1 MASIWGNDKH
11 QHNNGN
17 GKLPAWK
24 RLSSLVRRG
33 SNKRNSN
40 GHAYAPSL
48 QKVQSGHRVLET
60 SVSTPHLL
68 GKHDH
73 DAKDTTADV
82 DSVGH
87 ISSLKAP
94 LLEVNLEP
102 LRSYRLADGWLD
114 NDDPPPPTPPPKD
127 DIIIGRDAKRNSST
141 PIADLFSKSTD
152 QLATALQT
160 ISRKPVPPKAEP
172 SIPEP
177 AVPEPSIPEPSIPDT
192 SNEAAPI
199 SQQPQRQLSTASD
212 TRGRRP
218 LTIAVDQDASASVAG
233 QPIRISLRDSSVGF
247 EGETKPTH
255 KRQHSARKPIRASW
269 GGGGGSGGVETV
281 PASPLEG
288 APSDAAG
295 KSTVKQ
301 VNLLRSVGNNTSGM
315 RVTGASSGAGSSVD
329 DVIKRHSM
337 PSPTELQFASA
348 NLNRTKDSIA
358 TRTSS
363 PVTALRPPL
372 APADDARRRT
382 WQPPVSP
389 ALTNSSTNSRRSV
402 SGSRPPSTALTSSRL
417 AWIRE
422 LEGGRKNKSMSG
434 SDSKALR
441 DVGGGVAGKLAMF
454 EQKQQQAKPPS
465 AVIGRSNSNTSRA
478 SRMSISVVGTS
489 SNEDDVP
496 TTRRTSV
503 ESTRSTVAPVM
514 AYYDEAFREKMEGLT
529 QLATKRLNGEDDKP
543 ESQQDGLRKVT
554 ARMVDLDT
562 AKKTAKPVVEEKKP
576 VEQPVAKPAVE
587 QTVEKPVEEQPVEEQ
602 TAPKPVEEQTVEKH
616 VEEETAAKPAEE
628 EPVAKSAE
636 EPVVEPV
643 EEQSAPKPAEAEV
656 VEKPAQVQPESLP
669 VAEPVATPVQEPLA
683 VEPVEEQAVVK
694 PVESSQE
701 QEKAVEQE
709 EQPAS
714 KPDEKVVA
722 EQAEVKVEVKSE
734 DKAEEKTEE
743 KAEKAAEKVESP
755 AEPLATSD
763 SLKM

>member
-11 QHNNGN
+11 QHNNNN

-33 SNKRNSN
+33 SNKRSSN

-48 QKVQSGHRVLET
+48 QKVPSGHRVLET

-68 GKHDH
+68 GKHNG
-73 DAKDTTADV
+73 DAKNVAGDV
-82 DSVGH
+82 GNVGN

-102 LRSYRLADGWLD
+102 LRSYRLSDGWLD

-127 DIIIGRDAKRNSST
+127 DLIIGRDSKRNSST

-160 ISRKPVPPKAEP
+160 ISRKPVPPKPEP

-177 AVPEPSIPEPSIPDT
+177 AVPEPSIIAEPSIPDT
-192 SNEAAPI
+192 SNETKSI

-218 LTIAVDQDASASVAG
+218 LTISVDHDASASVAG

-269 GGGGGSGGVETV
+269 AGSSGGQTV
-281 PASPLEG
+281 PTSPLEA
-288 APSDAAG
+288 APSDGAG
-295 KSTVKQ
+295 KSSVKQ

-315 RVTGASSGAGSSVD
+315 RVTGASSGTGSSVD

-348 NLNRTKDSIA
+348 NLNRTKDTIG

-454 EQKQQQAKPPS
+454 EQKQQQVKPPS
-465 AVIGRSNSNTSRA
+465 SVLGRSNSNTSRA
-478 SRMSISVVGTS
+478 SRMSVSVVGAS

-503 ESTRSTVAPVM
+503 ESTRSAVAPVM
-514 AYYDEAFREKMEGLT
+514 AYYDQAFREKMEGVT
-529 QLATKRLNGEDDKP
+529 QLASKRLNGEDDKL

-554 ARMVDLDT
+554 ARLVDLDT
-562 AKKTAKPVVEEKKP
+562 AKKTAKTAGEEKKP
-576 VEQPVAKPAVE
+576 AEEQPVVKPAEE
-587 QTVEKPVEEQPVEEQ
+587 QTVEKPVEEQTVAKPVEEQIVEKPVEEQ
-602 TAPKPVEEQTVEKH
+602 TAAEPT
-616 VEEETAAKPAEE
+616 EE
-628 EPVAKSAE
+628 EPVSKSAE

-643 EEQSAPKPAEAEV
+643 EEQSVSKPAEEEV
-656 VEKPAQVQPESLP
+656 VVKPAEVQPEAVPMAESVATLVEEP
-669 VAEPVATPVQEPLA
+669 LVAE
-683 VEPVEEQAVVK
+683 

-701 QEKAVEQE
+701 QEKSLEQE
-709 EQPAS
+709 AEQAVP
-714 KPDEKVVA
+714 KPDEEQIVE
-722 EQAEVKVEVKSE
+722 EQAEANVEVKSE
-734 DKAEEKTEE
+734 DKAEEKVVE
-743 KAEKAAEKVESP
+743 KTAEKVELP
-755 AEPLATSD
+755 VEPLASSD
-763 SLKM
+763 PLKM

>member
-11 QHNNGN
+11 QHNNNN

-33 SNKRNSN
+33 SNKRSSN

-48 QKVQSGHRVLET
+48 QKVSSGHRVLET

-68 GKHDH
+68 GKHDN
-73 DAKDTTADV
+73 DAKNTTGDV
-82 DSVGH
+82 GNVGH
-87 ISSLKAP
+87 ISTLKAP

-102 LRSYRLADGWLD
+102 LRSYRLSDGWLD

-127 DIIIGRDAKRNSST
+127 DIIIGRDPKRNSST

-160 ISRKPVPPKAEP
+160 ISRKPVPSRPEP

-177 AVPEPSIPEPSIPDT
+177 AVPEPSIPEQPSIADT
-192 SNEAAPI
+192 SNETASI

-218 LTIAVDQDASASVAG
+218 LTISVDQDASASVAG

-269 GGGGGSGGVETV
+269 GGSSGVQTV
-281 PASPLEG
+281 PTSPLEA
-288 APSDAAG
+288 APSDASG
-295 KSTVKQ
+295 KSAVKQ

-389 ALTNSSTNSRRSV
+389 ALTNSSTNSRRSI

-465 AVIGRSNSNTSRA
+465 SVLGRSNSNTSRA
-478 SRMSISVVGTS
+478 SRMSMSVVGTS

-514 AYYDEAFREKMEGLT
+514 AYYDEAFREKMEGVT
-529 QLATKRLNGEDDKP
+529 QLASKRLNGEDDKP

-576 VEQPVAKPAVE
+576 VEEQPIVKPAVE
-587 QTVEKPVEEQPVEEQ
+587 PTVEKPAEEQ
-602 TAPKPVEEQTVEKH
+602 TAPKPVEEQ
-616 VEEETAAKPAEE
+616 AAKPAAE

-636 EPVVEPV
+636 EPVAESV
-643 EEQSAPKPAEAEV
+643 EEKSAPKPAEEEV
-656 VEKPAQVQPESLP
+656 VVKPAAVQPEALP
-669 VAEPVATPVQEPLA
+669 VAEPVAASVEEPLVA
-683 VEPVEEQAVVK
+683 EPVEEQVAVK
-694 PVESSQE
+694 PMEISQE
-701 QEKAVEQE
+701 EEEKVVEQE
-709 EQPAS
+709 AEQAVL
-714 KPDEKVVA
+714 KPEEKVVE

-734 DKAEEKTEE
+734 DKAEDKSEE
-743 KAEKAAEKVESP
+743 KPAEKVELP
-755 AEPLATSD
+755 VEPLASSD